1 MTHFTGWLLA
11 GSIFLAVLAARQAE
25 TAEPAQKFLDGL
37 RDRGYFDQALDYLDE
52 MRTSQRADAAF
63 LETIDYETGITLID
77 VARATRPV
85 AERESLLN
93 QASLRLQEFLREHPQ
108 HALAS
113 AAKTQLADVL
123 VERGRIQA
131 EQARSLDPAGRQLK
145 WAMESVRALYGQ
157 AEAVFVAAE
166 KQLDEAERN
175 SPRFIDPKDTRKLR
189 ERDQLRRDLLQARL
203 ALARVLLETART
215 FPPGAPENKAKLQE
229 AAQKYD
235 QLYQQ
240 HHGDLAGLYARLGQA
255 RCYKELGE
263 LDRAL
268 AMFAELLEQPDEP
281 EALALL
287 KSQTTLLAMETT
299 LLPAANKY
307 REALA
312 IYDAWRRVA
321 HDDGPPSADALAIKY
336 YAGEAAL
343 RYARSLSQFDKD
355 QASLRQECLNI
366 ARQTLAEVAARP
378 GEYQAQAKAR
388 LADPLLGIPPAQL
401 PEPTTFAQ
409 ARDRA
414 KAALDRLALADSE
427 IVGPPPVWTPDSPQT
442 AALEE
447 ALRYYA
453 LAMKLRPDDLPAGE
467 VNSIRYCLAYLHY
480 RAGDLGKAASLGEE
494 LARDYPEHPQ
504 ARQAAK
510 IALAARAALF
520 NDAPNDQQ
528 RRARRDQLLAIADTI
543 TRHWEGEPE
552 AAEAWTVL
560 IQAAVADGRL
570 DQAGEYLQHIPAAAG
585 QRGEAET
592 IVGQASWTAWVDAWR
607 LPPSARPPRPE
618 LDRLLDQARQ
628 LLTSGI
634 GRLRQPP
641 RDDGKPSA
649 KWVRKVLALAQLE
662 LSLGQS
668 DQAVLRLE
676 GTRTSNNPMADRRNA
691 FAGQWEL
698 AEEVYRTDLLACVA
712 SQQWE
717 KAEAALRDLEPATAG
732 DSPSVRQ
739 AVQAMIR
746 SGGDIQEQLY
756 RLRSQGR
763 SEQLAKLQT
772 HFDRFLWQ
780 VADRPQGNT
789 FYSLLWV
796 AEAYCGLGAAFD
808 HFRSYP
814 EADDKGSP
822 SAGYYRSAVEA
833 YQKLLNRCQKET
845 SFAPQPECVVA
856 VKIRL
861 ADCIRRLGGY
871 EDSLDLL
878 VGVLK
883 EYPAMVDAQ
892 VAAAYTYQAWGQQK
906 PGRYL
911 LAITGSQKYR
921 EIWGWGELARRLA
934 PVSQQRETYCEV
946 RYNLAWCRYRLAQN
960 AAAAAERAEL
970 FERAEDDILATRR
983 FCPDLGGKAWYDR
996 YQALLKIIQ
1005 QAGRCKI
1012 TGETH
1017 EAIFDLGGSSRLA
1030 GFRHDVFGVGQ
1041 SHVVQRAPCS
1051 PAA

>member
-1 MTHFTGWLLA
+1 MSHSTGWLLA

-25 TAEPAQKFLDGL
+25 TAEPAPKFLEGL
-37 RDRGYFDQALDYLDE
+37 RERGYFDEALDYLDE
-52 MRTSQRADAAF
+52 MRASPLADAAF
-63 LETIDYETGITLID
+63 QETIDYEAGITLID
-77 VARATRPV
+77 AARAARPV
-85 AERESLLN
+85 AERERLLS
-93 QASLRLQEFLREHPQ
+93 QASGRLEEFLREHPR

-113 AAKTQLADVL
+113 AAKTQLAEVL

-131 EQARSLDPAGRQLK
+131 EQARSLDPAGRRRQR
-145 WAMESVRALYGQ
+145 AMESVRSLYGQ

-166 KQLDEAERN
+166 KQFAEAERK
-175 SPRFIDPKDTRKLR
+175 SPHFIDAKDTRKLR

-215 FPPGAPENKAKLQE
+215 FPPGTPENKARLRE

-240 HHGDLAGLYARLGQA
+240 HRGDLAGLYARLGQA

-263 LDRAL
+263 LDLAL
-268 AMFAELLEQPDEP
+268 AMFAELLAQPDEP

-287 KSQTTLLAMETT
+287 KSQTTLLAMETA
-299 LLPAANKY
+299 LSPGAKKY

-312 IYDAWRRVA
+312 IYDAWQRVA
-321 HDDGPPSADALAIKY
+321 RNDGPPGADALAIQY

-343 RYARSLSQFDKD
+343 RYARSLSRLDKD
-355 QASLRQECLNI
+355 QAPLRQECLDI
-366 ARQTLAEVAARP
+366 ARQTLAAVAARP
-378 GEYQAQAKAR
+378 GEYEAPAKAR

-414 KAALDRLALADSE
+414 KAALDRLALAESE
-427 IVGPPPVWTPDSPQT
+427 EPLTRPPGALAAAET
-442 AALEE
+442 AALQES
-447 ALRYYA
+447 LRYYTLA
-453 LAMKLRPDDLPAGE
+453 LKLRPGDLPAGE

-480 RAGDLGKAASLGEE
+480 KGGDLGKAASLSEE
-494 LARDYPEHPQ
+494 LARGYPEHPQ
-504 ARQAAK
+504 ARQAAR

-520 NDAPNDQQ
+520 NDARTDQDRRT
-528 RRARRDQLLAIADTI
+528 RRAQLLAVADTI

-552 AAEAWTVL
+552 AAEAWMVR

-570 DQAGEYLQHIPAAAG
+570 DQAGEYLQHIPAAAS
-585 QRGEAET
+585 QRGEVELV
-592 IVGQASWTAWVDAWR
+592 VGQASWTAWVEAWR
-607 LPPSARPPRPE
+607 LPPSARPPQPE
-618 LDRLLDQARQ
+618 LDRRLNQARQ

-641 RDDGKPSA
+641 RDAGGKISITL
-649 KWVRKVLALAQLE
+649 VRAVLALAQLE
-662 LSLGQS
+662 LSLGQP
-668 DQAVLRLE
+668 DQAALWLE
-676 GTRTSNNPMADRRNA
+676 DKNIGPKTLADARNA
-691 FAGQWEL
+691 YLEQDL
-698 AEEVYRTDLLACVA
+698 AEETRRTALLAYVA

-717 KAEAALRDLEPATAG
+717 KAEAALRDLEPAAAG
-732 DSPSVRQ
+732 DAASVRQ

-756 RLRSQGR
+756 RLRSQGQTDQ
-763 SEQLAKLQT
+763 SAKLQA

-796 AEAYCGLGAAFD
+796 AEAYSGLGAALD
-808 HFRSYP
+808 HFQSYSV
-814 EADDKGSP
+814 ADSSGSP
-822 SAGYYRSAVEA
+822 SAAYYRSAVEA
-833 YQKLLNRCQKET
+833 YRKVLNRCRTEAK
-845 SFAPQPECVVA
+845 FAPQPECLVA
-856 VKIRL
+856 VQIRL
-861 ADCIRRLGGY
+861 AACIRRLGGY
-871 EDSLDLL
+871 EESLALL

-883 EYPAMVDAQ
+883 EHPTMVDAQ
-892 VAAAYTYQAWGQQK
+892 VAAAYTYQAWGEQK

-934 PVSQQRETYCEV
+934 PVSQHREAYCEA
-946 RYNLAWCRYRLAQN
+946 RYNLAWCRFRLAQN
-960 AAAAAERAEL
+960 AAATAERAEL
-970 FERAEDDILATRR
+970 FERAEEDILATRR

-996 YQALLKIIQ
+996 YQALLKTIQ
-1005 QAGRCKI
+1005 QARGAEK
-1012 TGETH
+1012 
-1017 EAIFDLGGSSRLA
+1017 
-1030 GFRHDVFGVGQ
+1030 
-1041 SHVVQRAPCS
+1041 
-1051 PAA
+1051 